1 MCILIVPAAPVGLC
15 PPLNVHQRRMV
26 QMTSLLFWIG
36 AEVRRASWQQD
47 WTGVTGTRTV
57 GSAKSTAT
65 PRMKNLKPNYPELKN
80 FGNEDTLSTVKE
92 RQGVDTLDEL
102 LKKARRS

>member
-1 MCILIVPAAPVGLC
+1 MATGLDGRHRDK
-15 PPLNVHQRRMV
+15 NGRISEKH
-26 QMTSLLFWIG
+26 G
-36 AEVRRASWQQD
+36 N
-47 WTGVTGTRTV
+47 
-57 GSAKSTAT
+57 AK
-65 PRMKNLKPNYPELKN
+65 MKNLKPNYPELKN